1 MRTRVCSCLDESGK
15 LRGPLIPASPRPG
28 HSKGGRGSAARL
40 GAILP
45 PWGRGRASPGP
56 RKVRLGAGCPTRP
69 TPAPRRRARESPLSQ
84 PGWDGRRA
92 FPSRA
97 GTQSPE
103 QRPRG
108 SGGRELGVLGLTRS
122 LGVSG
127 TSPRSAPGPSGSE
140 SGRLPWLRARGP
152 GCASRWLLR
161 GAPARPGPRREE
173 EAGAGGRVGPRGGR
187 GCRGQGPGRRERRQ
201 KGVAGDDATSP
212 PIAGLGPPGGP
223 GTPARRSFPGE
234 AERVGH
240 AAREPPRAA
249 EGDRWTG
256 AGGARWQSPSQ
267 FAPAAGRPPGS
278 PRARLPAA
286 QLGGGPA
293 GRPCG
298 EAPGGGGVRRHPRPG
313 PPSPPGG
320 LPQPLVRHRGLRR
333 VV

>member
-1 MRTRVCSCLDESGK
+1 MRLESLSNLYSCSNWLRLGGVSEPLRTRVCSCLDESGK

-28 HSKGGRGSAARL
+28 RSKGGRGSAARL

-84 PGWDGRRA
+84 PGWDGRSA

-140 SGRLPWLRARGP
+140 SGRLP
-152 GCASRWLLR
+152 C
-161 GAPARPGPRREE
+161 
-173 EAGAGGRVGPRGGR
+173 V
-187 GCRGQGPGRRERRQ
+187 CR
-201 KGVAGDDATSP
+201 D
-212 PIAGLGPPGGP
+212 
-223 GTPARRSFPGE
+223 
-234 AERVGH
+234 
-240 AAREPPRAA
+240 
-249 EGDRWTG
+249 
-256 AGGARWQSPSQ
+256 
-267 FAPAAGRPPGS
+267 
-278 PRARLPAA
+278 
-286 QLGGGPA
+286 
-293 GRPCG
+293 
-298 EAPGGGGVRRHPRPG
+298 
-313 PPSPPGG
+313 PPSFD
-320 LPQPLVRHRGLRR
+320 LP
-333 VV
+333 